1 VNGLLELDGTRNS
14 SVGFS
19 TEIRLQA
26 SSIQS
31 LIVNSKNPENFERLN
46 LNWCTVLAV
55 RMLRGFKD
63 SGNMTAVEYDAF
75 AMHMMCLPS
84 FRVAPALKLNMNL
97 RGHDSQKSAIQGHSA
112 RLRVTWVYIQKVE
125 NELCSSHVMV
135 CLDVNPVQS

>member
-1 VNGLLELDGTRNS
+1 M
-14 SVGFS
+14 
-19 TEIRLQA
+19 
-26 SSIQS
+26 
-31 LIVNSKNPENFERLN
+31 NFERLN

-97 RGHDSQKSAIQGHSA
+97 SGATQPFRAI
-112 RLRVTWVYIQKVE
+112 
-125 NELCSSHVMV
+125 
-135 CLDVNPVQS
+135 LDDFASLGFIYRRSRMNSVVLMSWYA